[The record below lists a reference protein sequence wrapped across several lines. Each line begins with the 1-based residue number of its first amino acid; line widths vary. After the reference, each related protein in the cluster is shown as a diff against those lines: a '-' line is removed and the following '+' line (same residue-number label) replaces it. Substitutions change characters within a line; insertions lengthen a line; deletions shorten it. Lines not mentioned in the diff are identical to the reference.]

1 MSICDQTV
9 KSVDHSL
16 ALRPPNLVMR
26 PRQIGAFY
34 PTRLS
39 FARTLLRQMV
49 KEFWNIY
56 TVCFDLD
63 IYGVG
68 TAIYRIDTQ
77 NQTVWFVAFANQINK
92 EDRTDRV
99 IAEKWDVTFT
109 LTAFEP
115 STDELC
121 RLRKN
126 VPLQEKGRCSAN
138 QLILSRANKSG
149 RLFEHVVCAL
159 SAGRQPDISKI
170 IEVGY
175 LLRTT
180 AVYGNGKF
188 NGR

>member
-1 MSICDQTV
+1 MSFCDQTV

-16 ALRPPNLVMR
+16 ALRAPNLVMR

-56 TVCFDLD
+56 PVCFDLD

-99 IAEKWDVTFT
+99 IAEKQLWECQNPDKSVEKEWFS
-109 LTAFEP
+109 AE
-115 STDELC
+115 ELEKKYKDY
-121 RLRKN
+121 KN
-126 VPLQEKGRCSAN
+126 Q
-138 QLILSRANKSG
+138 
-149 RLFEHVVCAL
+149 
-159 SAGRQPDISKI
+159 
-170 IEVGY
+170 
-175 LLRTT
+175 
-180 AVYGNGKF
+180 
-188 NGR
+188 